1 MAGKFAVSLLLM
13 FPLLA
18 GAGVRD
24 ELAALDAAKT
34 NVPAGVSA
42 RPQSAVSPQSLMALP
57 DGRQAN
63 MKDYAVVLFM
73 QAHCQYSAKFDPLV
87 KGWADQHQIKIY
99 PYTLDGGGDTSFPT
113 PLIPR
118 KTDPASPIADEI
130 ITFFGNG
137 LPIATPTAFMV
148 NVNTLK
154 AYPLT
159 QGMMDIPA
167 LESRMA
173 SLIQADL
180 DNVDP
185 KMLPPMPAS
194 SQATLS
200 KPTGLQNDLTF
211 VCVIA
216 YRARLAFIQLDVA
229 CVRNM
234 FWLPRRQAGRDVF
247 SNGAEATDA

>member
-1 MAGKFAVSLLLM
+1 
-13 FPLLA
+13 
-18 GAGVRD
+18 
-24 ELAALDAAKT
+24 
-34 NVPAGVSA
+34 
-42 RPQSAVSPQSLMALP
+42 
-57 DGRQAN
+57 

-159 QGMMDIPA
+159 QGVMDIPA

-194 SQATLS
+194 SQVT
-200 KPTGLQNDLTF
+200 PQ
-211 VCVIA
+211 
-216 YRARLAFIQLDVA
+216 
-229 CVRNM
+229 
-234 FWLPRRQAGRDVF
+234 
-247 SNGAEATDA
+247 